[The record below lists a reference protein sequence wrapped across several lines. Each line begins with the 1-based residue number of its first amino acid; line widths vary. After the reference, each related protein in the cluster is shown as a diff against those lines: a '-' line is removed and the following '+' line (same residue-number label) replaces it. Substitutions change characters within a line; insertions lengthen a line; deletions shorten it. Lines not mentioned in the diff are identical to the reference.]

1 MKKNIIQLL
10 IAFIIAL
17 LLCSFILDIIGYLV
31 YEKGYDAFITGV
43 VVILLFIFICMFI
56 LKKIKR
62 SLLEKE
68 MIEFFKK
75 NNKKWK
81 NSSFFLEFYDYKK
94 NWVYNS
100 VIKNSWLAK
109 TCTCLHTRVSWQL
122 LARIIWRRMCKWN

>member
-17 LLCSFILDIIGYLV
+17 FLCSFILDIIGYLV

-43 VVILLFIFICMFI
+43 VVILLFIFISMFI

-75 NNKKWK
+75 NNKK
-81 NSSFFLEFYDYKK
+81 
-94 NWVYNS
+94 
-100 VIKNSWLAK
+100 
-109 TCTCLHTRVSWQL
+109 
-122 LARIIWRRMCKWN
+122 

>member
-31 YEKGYDAFITGV
+31 YEKGYDSFITGV

-75 NNKKWK
+75 NNKK
-81 NSSFFLEFYDYKK
+81 
-94 NWVYNS
+94 
-100 VIKNSWLAK
+100 
-109 TCTCLHTRVSWQL
+109 
-122 LARIIWRRMCKWN
+122 